1 MENYFN
7 LNIVELIGLLIAVVA
22 VITIIFSIVV
32 VIIFRNK
39 NKIGEMDQIGSNEQK
54 QFEFITPVILK
65 RIENVTRIVEE
76 KRNVQ
81 IIESENEQKNK
92 SDADSKIEKKEEIEN
107 DKSSIKDEN
116 ISETKVTDRD
126 ISERYKIENRFSR
139 KPKTS

>member
-92 SDADSKIEKKEEIEN
+92 SDADSKIEKKEEIEQH
-107 DKSSIKDEN
+107 
-116 ISETKVTDRD
+116 
-126 ISERYKIENRFSR
+126 R
-139 KPKTS
+139 KPKS